1 MYYFYSMSEFQEKQ
15 GNRSEMFYG
24 YLQLHA
30 YYNMCI
36 EITCEWSLI
45 GNIDI

>member
-30 YYNMCI
+30 YYNMYI
-36 EITCEWSLI
+36 EITCKISPICNI
-45 GNIDI
+45 GI